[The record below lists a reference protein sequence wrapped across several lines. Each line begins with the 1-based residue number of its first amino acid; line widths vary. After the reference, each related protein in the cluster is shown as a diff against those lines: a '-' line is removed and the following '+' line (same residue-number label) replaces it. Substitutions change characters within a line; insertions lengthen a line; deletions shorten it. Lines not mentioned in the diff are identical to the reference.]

1 MLKYRSGNFPVALFS
16 ALLDQVH
23 AFDYLQTELNRL
35 VSLTAPGDVLFF
47 HFSGHGTQIPT
58 DDSEETDGLDEA
70 IVPTDMNLI
79 LDDDL
84 RVITCKI
91 SPGARFTMLSDC
103 CHSGTMLDHKPRQLP
118 THNSRQ
124 LSTGDLP
131 LVNTAPRRSK

>member
-1 MLKYRSGNFPVALFS
+1 MS
-16 ALLDQVH
+16 
-23 AFDYLQTELNRL
+23 LQTELNRL

-58 DDSEETDGLDEA
+58 DDAEETDGLDEA

-91 SPGARFTMLSDC
+91 PPGARFTMLSDC

-124 LSTGDLP
+124 LPTGDLP
-131 LVNTAPRRSK
+131 LVNRAPRTSK